1 MDNWTNNPLRRR
13 ISARIENKIEIKSLA
28 TICGKAF
35 LRAHKKRVTSQFGN
49 DQVLSGVFVG
59 GKNLKEQI
67 HYYFIRLV

>member
-35 LRAHKKRVTSQFGN
+35 LRAHKKGSLPNLEMTKFC
-49 DQVLSGVFVG
+49 QVCSLEE
-59 GKNLKEQI
+59 KNLKEQI